1 MSKVLTKNSVM
12 AQLVALEQ
20 FLNRLA
26 EDVEHAEYRR
36 NQLVAQSIDDASQ
49 ELAAGF
55 KNLAR
60 EKLSRAHLNIK
71 LAWLRANYARQLF
84 DAETVEY
91 ELGEGD
97 YLELTEVEDEFLPA
111 ARGHFQYLETELKG
125 MRAEINSRVGK
136 TK

>member
-1 MSKVLTKNSVM
+1 M

-36 NQLVAQSIDDASQ
+36 NQLVAHSIEDAAS
-49 ELAAGF
+49 ELSAGF

-60 EKLSRAHLNIK
+60 EKLSKAHLNIK

-84 DAETVEY
+84 DAETVEF
-91 ELGEGD
+91 ELGEGN

-136 TK
+136 AK

>member
-1 MSKVLTKNSVM
+1 M

-36 NQLVAQSIDDASQ
+36 NQLVAHSIDDASS

-60 EKLSRAHLNIK
+60 EKLSKAHLNIK

-91 ELGEGD
+91 ELGEGN

-125 MRAEINSRVGK
+125 MRAEINSRLGK
-136 TK
+136 AK